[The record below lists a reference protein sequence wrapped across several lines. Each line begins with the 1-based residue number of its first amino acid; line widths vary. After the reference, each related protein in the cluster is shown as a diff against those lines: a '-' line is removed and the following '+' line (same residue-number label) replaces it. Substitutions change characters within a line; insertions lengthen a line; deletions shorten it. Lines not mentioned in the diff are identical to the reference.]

1 VTVANR
7 AFYPAAL
14 IVVASYYVLFA
25 AISGSIQTVVFESIV
40 MTLFV
45 IAAVAGFK
53 GSAWIIVG
61 GLACHGFQDAVHG
74 HTSRTLECPPGS
86 RHGVLDASRCGRR
99 GSNRMKAIVRE
110 TYGSPE
116 VLHLEEVPVPTLRDD
131 DVLVRVRA
139 ASANAGDWHLL
150 RGTPFPFRLVAG
162 LRTPRFKIIGTDV
175 AGHVEAVGRNVTRFR
190 PGDEVFGELSRC
202 GFGAYAE
209 FAAAPEKALALKPA
223 NLSFEEAATLPTA
236 GCTALQGLRKGQIE
250 RAQRVLING
259 ASGGVG
265 TFAVQIAKTFATEVT
280 AVCSTRNVDM
290 VRSTGADHVIDYTK
304 DDFATRGQRYDL
316 ILAANG
322 DRSIWDDRRV
332 LTPDGCYAM
341 TGGSNRQLTD
351 ALVFGPLL
359 SIGRQQFGNVLMK
372 PNQADLLVLKELCEA
387 GKVRP
392 VIDRRFPLSE
402 VSSAVRYVEDG
413 HARGKVVVTV

>member
-1 VTVANR
+1 
-7 AFYPAAL
+7 
-14 IVVASYYVLFA
+14 
-25 AISGSIQTVVFESIV
+25 
-40 MTLFV
+40 
-45 IAAVAGFK
+45 
-53 GSAWIIVG
+53 
-61 GLACHGFQDAVHG
+61 
-74 HTSRTLECPPGS
+74 
-86 RHGVLDASRCGRR
+86 
-99 GSNRMKAIVRE
+99 MKAIVRE
-110 TYGSPE
+110 TYGPPD
-116 VLHLEEVPVPTLRDD
+116 VLHLDEVPVPALRED
-131 DVLVRVRA
+131 DVLVRVHA

-150 RGTPFPFRLVAG
+150 RGTPLPVRLVAG
-162 LRTPRFKIIGTDV
+162 LRRPNFRIIGADV
-175 AGHVEAVGRNVTRFR
+175 AGRVEAVGRTVTQFR

-209 FAAAPEKALALKPA
+209 FVAASEKALALKPA

-236 GCTALQGLRKGQIE
+236 GCTALQGLRKGRIQ

-265 TFAVQIAKTFATEVT
+265 TFAIQIAKAFGAEVT

-290 VRSTGADHVIDYTK
+290 VRSIGADHVIDYTK
-304 DDFATRGQRYDL
+304 DDFATNGHRYDL

-322 DRSIWDDRRV
+322 DRSIWDYRRA
-332 LTPDGCYAM
+332 LSADGCYAM

-351 ALVFGPLL
+351 ALLLGPLL
-359 SIGRQQFGNVLMK
+359 SMGRQQFGNVLVR
-372 PNQADLLVLKELCEA
+372 PTQADLLVLKDLCDT